1 MMKLPDTVEAWAMV
15 LTLLPIFLC
24 SVVGSAMTVA
34 KWVQLYRSRRAG
46 EHVFSEVGPLIGAH
60 DFARVL
66 PVTQSNR
73 SHVARL
79 IERTVAAADLPPDR
93 LNKHI
98 EQAGRDLAREL
109 DRGLDAIGLI
119 TTLAPLLGLFGT
131 VVGIVLIFQQLDA
144 SQGVASPHQ
153 LAGGIGTAL
162 YTTIAGLIVG
172 MCALISH
179 RYLLGLAD
187 SAIAQLEAVALALEE
202 LIQEGRS

>member
-1 MMKLPDTVEAWAMV
+1 MMKLPDTIEAWARV

-24 SVVGSAMTVA
+24 SIVGSAMTVA
-34 KWVQLYRSRRAG
+34 KWVQLHRTRRAG
-46 EHVFSEVGPLIGAH
+46 EHVFSEVGTLIGAH

-66 PVTQSNR
+66 PVTRSNR

-79 IERTVAAADLPPDR
+79 IERTVAVADLPPDR

-98 EQAGRDLAREL
+98 EQAGRELARDL

-131 VVGIVLIFQQLDA
+131 VVGIVLIFQELNA
-144 SQGVASPHQ
+144 SQGVVSPHQ

-162 YTTIAGLIVG
+162 YTTIVGLIVG

-187 SAIAQLEAVALALEE
+187 SAIAQLEAVGLALEE
-202 LIQEGRS
+202 LIQAGHS

>member
-1 MMKLPDTVEAWAMV
+1 MMKFPDTVEAWAMV

-24 SVVGSAMTVA
+24 SVVGSAMTAA

-46 EHVFSEVGPLIGAH
+46 EHVFSEVSTLIGAH

-66 PVTQSNR
+66 PVTRMNR

-79 IERTVAAADLPPDR
+79 IERTLAAADLPPDR

-98 EQAGRDLAREL
+98 EQAGRELAREL
-109 DRGLDAIGLI
+109 DHGVDAIGLI

-131 VVGIVLIFQQLDA
+131 VVGIVLIFHQLDT
-144 SQGVASPHQ
+144 SEGVVSPHQ

-162 YTTIAGLIVG
+162 YTTVVGLIVG

-179 RYLLGLAD
+179 RFLLGLVD
-187 SAIAQLEAVALALEE
+187 SAIAQLEAVGLALEE
-202 LIQEGRS
+202 LIQEGRP

>member
-1 MMKLPDTVEAWAMV
+1 MMKLPDTIEAWAMI

-24 SVVGSAMTVA
+24 SIVGSAMTVA
-34 KWVQLYRSRRAG
+34 KWVELHRSRRAG
-46 EHVFSEVGPLIGAH
+46 KHMFSQVGSLIGAN
-60 DFARVL
+60 DFAWV
-66 PVTQSNR
+66 PSVTRSNR

-98 EQAGRDLAREL
+98 EQAGRELAREI

-131 VVGIVLIFQQLDA
+131 VVGIVVIFQQLNA
-144 SQGVASPHQ
+144 SQGVVSPHQ

-187 SAIAQLEAVALALEE
+187 SAIAQLEAVGLALEE
-202 LIQEGRS
+202 LIQKGRS

>member
-1 MMKLPDTVEAWAMV
+1 MV

-24 SVVGSAMTVA
+24 SVVGSAMTAA

-46 EHVFSEVGPLIGAH
+46 EHVFSEVSTLIGAR

-66 PVTQSNR
+66 PVTRMNR

-98 EQAGRDLAREL
+98 EQAGRELAREL
-109 DRGLDAIGLI
+109 DHGVDAIGLI

-131 VVGIVLIFQQLDA
+131 VVGIVLIFHQLDT
-144 SQGVASPHQ
+144 SEGVVSPHQ

-162 YTTIAGLIVG
+162 YTTVVGLIVG

-179 RYLLGLAD
+179 RFLLGLVD
-187 SAIAQLEAVALALEE
+187 NAIAQLEAVGLALEE
-202 LIQEGRS
+202 LIQEGRP

>member
-24 SVVGSAMTVA
+24 SVVGSAMTA
-34 KWVQLYRSRRAG
+34 TKWVQLRRSRRAG
-46 EHVFSEVGPLIGAH
+46 EQVFSEVRPLIGAH

-66 PVTQSNR
+66 PVTRKNR

-79 IERTVAAADLPPDR
+79 IERTVAAADLPPAR

-98 EQAGRDLAREL
+98 EQAGRELAREL
-109 DRGLDAIGLI
+109 DHGLDAIGLI

-144 SQGVASPHQ
+144 SQGVVSPHQ

-187 SAIAQLEAVALALEE
+187 SGIAQLEAVSLALEE

>member
-1 MMKLPDTVEAWAMV
+1 MMKLPDTTETWAMV

-24 SVVGSAMTVA
+24 SIVGSAITVA
-34 KWVQLYRSRRAG
+34 KWVQLHRSRRAG
-46 EHVFSEVGPLIGAH
+46 EHVFAEVGPLIGAH

-66 PVTQSNR
+66 PVTRDNR

-79 IERTVAAADLPPDR
+79 IERTVAAANLPSDR

-98 EQAGRDLAREL
+98 EQAGRELAREL
-109 DRGLDAIGLI
+109 ERGLDAIGLI

-131 VVGIVLIFQQLDA
+131 VVGIVLIFQKLNA
-144 SQGVASPHQ
+144 SQGVVSPHE

-162 YTTIAGLIVG
+162 YTTIVGLIVG
-172 MCALISH
+172 MCALVSH

-187 SAIAQLEAVALALEE
+187 SAIDQLEAVGLALQE

>member
-1 MMKLPDTVEAWAMV
+1 MKLPDTIEAWAMV
-15 LTLLPIFLC
+15 LTLLPILLC

-34 KWVQLYRSRRAG
+34 KWVQIQRSRRAG
-46 EHVFSEVGPLIGAH
+46 AHVFSEVATLIGAH
-60 DFARVL
+60 EFARVL
-66 PVTQSNR
+66 SVTRSNR

-79 IERTVAAADLPPDR
+79 IERTVAVADLPRER

-98 EQAGRDLAREL
+98 EQAGRELAREL

-131 VVGIVLIFQQLDA
+131 VVGIVLIFQQLNA
-144 SQGVASPHQ
+144 SQGVVSPHQ

-202 LIQEGRS
+202 LIQEGRP